1 MTVVGVVGAFNELR
15 GDGVIVSDAGES
27 LYFHCVS
34 ILDGSRTIDVGT
46 VVVGNR
52 RVGHLGSDEIDAV
65 AATS

>member
-1 MTVVGVVGAFNELR
+1 MTIAGVVGAFSELR

-46 VVVGNR
+46 EVVGNR
-52 RVGHLGSDEIDAV
+52 RVGHLGSDEVDAV
-65 AATS
+65 GPLS

>member
-1 MTVVGVVGAFNELR
+1 VTLVGVVGAFSNLR

-52 RVGHLGSDEIDAV
+52 RVGHLGSDEVEAV
-65 AATS
+65 APAP